1 MNQGERRGKEKLDRG
16 SSGSRKARVP
26 RESARPLQQGAA
38 PKTLDLHLGMP
49 MRAAV
54 PCDTYVTLAR
64 PGQPGGERPPPS
76 SPTIH
81 PAGSQPT
88 TDTKLSQKSFF
99 LGRLRRRQLGTE
111 GAGQRLEKGRREAR
125 KKVGGLAK
133 RAGTTGRRRGREEVG
148 REEYRCRNP
157 SYGADC
163 KDNFLLSR
171 NLKFRVNQ

>member
-38 PKTLDLHLGMP
+38 PKTLDLPLGMP

-99 LGRLRRRQLGTE
+99 SAVCA
-111 GAGQRLEKGRREAR
+111 GANWERKGRVRGWR
-125 KKVGGLAK
+125 RVGERPGGK
-133 RAGTTGRRRGREEVG
+133 SEG
-148 REEYRCRNP
+148 
-157 SYGADC
+157 
-163 KDNFLLSR
+163 
-171 NLKFRVNQ
+171 